1 MATILFEGTEF
12 DIGADLTAGR
22 VLGAACMRYGDPGDF
37 FRFVLLDCDGR
48 QLEPSELVGKRRLA
62 LCDVRKLRR
71 KLRDDG
77 AQTEAEEYRFA
88 AGGK

>member
-37 FRFVLLDCDGR
+37 YRFGLFDSDGR
-48 QLEPSELVGKRRLA
+48 QLAPSELVGERRFVLR
-62 LCDVRKLRR
+62 DVRALN
-71 KLRDDG
+71 RDR
-77 AQTEAEEYRFA
+77 ARWNAENYGMA
-88 AGGK
+88 VGGK